1 MRFVGGLNRA
11 DSRFFRY
18 VSRGNLAALE
28 LGQYE
33 VSVTLG
39 GHFSILF
46 DGPFVWTTAE
56 LEFNPQPRKVNSYV
70 GLRRRG
76 EDEWTWFRTRSLD
89 ELCAGLA
96 SVGATEVAAPPLQMK
111 DLLPITLPGSALMF
125 GVSLLLLGATQL
137 LRTRDVAGSQMVG
150 KDLQIVGLIALVLGV
165 ATGIIHLWGRRRSGE
180 VR

>member
-1 MRFVGGLNRA
+1 MTEQVSNARTIEQLGGGFTNVGASADLVVGVSGSGFWGDVCGAPGGKVIGGEAGVSVGAGGWVHAQETYTVTWSYVKFNPIGFIEFLGGAFQMRFVGGLNRA

-56 LEFNPQPRKVNSYV
+56 LEFNPQPRKVNPYV

-76 EDEWTWFRTRSLD
+76 ED
-89 ELCAGLA
+89 C
-96 SVGATEVAAPPLQMK
+96 
-111 DLLPITLPGSALMF
+111 
-125 GVSLLLLGATQL
+125 
-137 LRTRDVAGSQMVG
+137 
-150 KDLQIVGLIALVLGV
+150 
-165 ATGIIHLWGRRRSGE
+165 
-180 VR
+180 